1 MKILKETVS
10 KLGNKIH
17 LLGNDYH
24 KNILVIGVFH
34 GDEPQ
39 GDFLIN
45 EYLKNNQL
53 KIVGVCLN

>member
-10 KLGNKIH
+10 KLGNKIK

-24 KNILVIGVFH
+24 KNIIVIGVFH
-34 GDEPQ
+34 GDESQ

-45 EYLKNNQL
+45 E
-53 KIVGVCLN
+53 